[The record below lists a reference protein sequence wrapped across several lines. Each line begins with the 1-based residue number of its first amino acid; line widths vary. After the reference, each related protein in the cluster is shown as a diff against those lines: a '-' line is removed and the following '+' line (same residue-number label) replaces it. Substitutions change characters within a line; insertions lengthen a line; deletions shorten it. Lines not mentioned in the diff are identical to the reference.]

1 MNERMQPAKPG
12 VDRAGLAIAATLFAI
27 ALVILWDAVA
37 LPAPVYGI
45 GPRAM
50 PILIASG
57 LILLAI
63 GNAYL
68 AWRADFPERED
79 YDPKTIGL
87 ILGGLAAL
95 IAIIGLNGGFIPAT
109 TILFLATAT
118 AFGRR
123 AFLTDF
129 VIGFVLSSVV
139 YLLFTKL
146 LSLSLPMGPLERL
159 F

>member
-1 MNERMQPAKPG
+1 MSETTPTQN
-12 VDRAGLAIAATLFAI
+12 VDRAGLAIAGTLLAI
-27 ALVILWDAVA
+27 ALVILWDAMA

-50 PILIASG
+50 PILVACG

-68 AWRADFPERED
+68 AWRGDFPAREQ
-79 YDPKTIGL
+79 YDPKTLVL

-95 IAIIGLNGGFIPAT
+95 MAIIGLNGGFIPAT
-109 TILFLATAT
+109 TVLFAATAT

-123 AFLTDF
+123 AILTDLA
-129 VIGFVLSSVV
+129 IGFVLSLVV
-139 YLLFTKL
+139 YLMFTKL

>member
-1 MNERMQPAKPG
+1 MESTKPG
-12 VDRAGLAIAATLFAI
+12 IDRSCMAIAAALAVI
-27 ALVILWDAVA
+27 AAVILWEATS

-50 PILIASG
+50 PILVASG
-57 LILLAI
+57 LLLLAL

-68 AWRADFPERED
+68 AWQGDFPEREE
-79 YDPKTIGL
+79 YDAKALLL

-109 TILFLATAT
+109 AILFVATAA
-118 AFGRR
+118 AFGHR
-123 AFLTDF
+123 AILTDLA
-129 VIGFVLSSVV
+129 IGFVLALVV
-139 YLLFTKL
+139 YLMFSKVLT
-146 LSLSLPMGPLERL
+146 LSLPMGPIERL